1 MTQKYQGILSQIKF
15 MLLNTTIQLRS
26 TCFIVIILD
35 NCPPR
40 TKQPSLEDGF
50 GTPASSHPVYLV
62 MPQTLIWCR
71 TIQESQ
77 NSKWMRN
84 SISSSLTFIL
94 GQLNC
99 LQTGHCLTL
108 INKPKNPRMNKA
120 GERNRIRERYMG
132 DRIILENGSNR
143 ECSN

>member
-1 MTQKYQGILSQIKF
+1 MLYLGYTRQLPPTHKTAITRRWIWHTRIFSACLLGDATNPHLVSHYTGMTKF
-15 MLLNTTIQLRS
+15 QMDEKL
-26 TCFIVIILD
+26 
-35 NCPPR
+35 
-40 TKQPSLEDGF
+40 
-50 GTPASSHPVYLV
+50 
-62 MPQTLIWCR
+62 
-71 TIQESQ
+71 
-77 NSKWMRN
+77 